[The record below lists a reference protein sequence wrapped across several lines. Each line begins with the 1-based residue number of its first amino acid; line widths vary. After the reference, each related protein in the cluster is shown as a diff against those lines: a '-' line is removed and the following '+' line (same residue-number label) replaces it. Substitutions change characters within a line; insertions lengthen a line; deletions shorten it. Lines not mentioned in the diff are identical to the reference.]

1 MKIKNFK
8 IAGLKL
14 IKTKIHYDKRGFF
27 KEIYKEK
34 ILKKKF
40 LFYVM
45 SYSKKNVLRGLHLQT
60 KKPQAK
66 LITVMNGKILDVAVD
81 LRKKS
86 KNFGKYYSI
95 IISKKSNFSLYIPEG
110 FAHGFLTLTGSAE
123 FLYKTNNYY
132 SAESER
138 SILWKDNV
146 INIQW
151 PSLGT
156 IKPILTEKDMASPS
170 FNEAE
175 LPFPEQLRI

>member
-8 IAGLKL
+8 IVGLKL
-14 IKTKIHYDKRGFF
+14 IKTQIHYDKRGFF

-40 LFYVM
+40 LFHVM

-86 KNFGKYYSI
+86 KNFGK
-95 IISKKSNFSLYIPEG
+95 
-110 FAHGFLTLTGSAE
+110 
-123 FLYKTNNYY
+123 
-132 SAESER
+132 
-138 SILWKDNV
+138 
-146 INIQW
+146 
-151 PSLGT
+151 
-156 IKPILTEKDMASPS
+156 
-170 FNEAE
+170 
-175 LPFPEQLRI
+175 